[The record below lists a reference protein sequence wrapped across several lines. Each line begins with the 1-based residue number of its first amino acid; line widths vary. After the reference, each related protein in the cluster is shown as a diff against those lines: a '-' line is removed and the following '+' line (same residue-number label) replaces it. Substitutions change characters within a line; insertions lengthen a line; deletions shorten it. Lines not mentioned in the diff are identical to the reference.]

1 MSAERSLVSIVD
13 DDEAVRAAMDSLFRS
28 VGHLVETFASTEDY
42 LAAKHSALPGC
53 LVLDV
58 RLPGA
63 SGLELQSILS
73 ARGGDRPI
81 VFVTGHGDIP
91 MTVAAMK
98 RGAIEFLTKP
108 FRDQEL
114 IDAVSRGVSMDRERR
129 LRFAELIDLHQ
140 RFARLSARE
149 REVMSNVT
157 AGRMNKE
164 TAGLLDLSEVTV
176 KVHRGNVM
184 RKMEAR
190 SLADLV
196 RMADRLS
203 EN

>member
-1 MSAERSLVSIVD
+1 MSGECSLVSVVD

-28 VGHLVETFASTEDY
+28 VGHLVETFESTEDY
-42 LAAKHSALPGC
+42 LAAKHSSLPCC

-63 SGLELQSILS
+63 SGLELQSILW
-73 ARGGDRPI
+73 ARGCDRPI

-114 IDAVSRGVSMDRERR
+114 IDAVSRGVSLDRERR
-129 LRFAELIDLHQ
+129 LRTAGLSDLHQ

-149 REVMSNVT
+149 REVMSSVT

-164 TAGLLDLSEVTV
+164 TASLLDLSEVTV

-190 SLADLV
+190 SLAELV